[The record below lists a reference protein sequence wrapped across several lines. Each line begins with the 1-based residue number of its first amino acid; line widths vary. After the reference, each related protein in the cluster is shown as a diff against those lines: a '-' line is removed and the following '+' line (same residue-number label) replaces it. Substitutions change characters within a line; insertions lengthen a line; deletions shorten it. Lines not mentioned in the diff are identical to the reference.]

1 MAGSAV
7 LVPWLTR
14 GPVGRFPRA
23 WSAHPPYLLLG
34 AAGIMIWLP
43 YALHALG
50 FARAGAVGD
59 DSWGIEHWPVQGAA
73 GLAVAAFAVTMA
85 FRVPGRP
92 LLRLTV
98 SLSATLIS
106 AADLAYPDRAG
117 AMDFRLWGMATVLW

>member
-1 MAGSAV
+1 VAGSAV

-50 FARAGAVGD
+50 FARAGAVAD

-73 GLAVAAFAVTMA
+73 GLAVAACVWPW
-85 FRVPGRP
+85 RPEPG
-92 LLRLTV
+92 
-98 SLSATLIS
+98 S
-106 AADLAYPDRAG
+106 
-117 AMDFRLWGMATVLW
+117 